1 MRVLF
6 ISQCP
11 PYPIYRDGATLRVH
25 FLLQEFAKCADCY
38 FLSFTDD
45 PSFNYSDLEI
55 AERVP
60 GESIYYH
67 RPRTLLNLAKLVLS
81 PTRFYSTEMVQKIR
95 DTVRSFKP
103 DILFY
108 EQTFMAQ
115 YGKVA
120 PGIPKVMS
128 AVDAI
133 SLAAFRQSAMQQSF
147 LAKLAWKYVGYQR
160 KSFEKQY
167 FSLFDQ
173 VTAVADEDAAFL
185 REVTPQPVA
194 VVPNGVDIELFNPK
208 HIKGPENSVVF
219 TGNLSAG
226 MNEEA
231 CLYLLRE
238 VYPKIHAKHPHLRLV
253 VAGRGV
259 TRSIR
264 DALPDYVTVMEDLPD
279 IRRAFD
285 GAMIVVSPI
294 AYGTG
299 IKNNVMQ
306 AMAMGVPVFVTPLI
320 ANPLGITDGIHGF
333 VEGRGEKFTSRLT
346 SILYQPELLQ
356 NIGIKGRDK
365 IVQHYAWR
373 KVGQDYLSMFDSCLF
388 PKSELN

>member
-1 MRVLF
+1 M
-6 ISQCP
+6 SQCP
-11 PYPIYRDGATLRVH
+11 PHPIYRDGATLRVH

-45 PSFNYSDLEI
+45 PSFNYRDLEI
-55 AERVP
+55 AELVP

-67 RPRTLLNLAKLVLS
+67 RPRTIWNLAKLFLS
-81 PTRFYSTEMVQKIR
+81 ARRFYSAEMVQKIKGA
-95 DTVRSFKP
+95 VQSFKP
-103 DILFY
+103 DILFA

-120 PGIPKVMS
+120 PRIPKVMS

-133 SLAAFRQSAMQQSF
+133 SLAAFRQSAMQQS
-147 LAKLAWKYVGYQR
+147 LPAKLAWKYVGYQR

-167 FSLFDQ
+167 FRLFDQ
-173 VTAVADEDAAFL
+173 VTAVAEEDASFL
-185 REVTPQPVA
+185 CEMTPQPAA
-194 VVPNGVDIELFNPK
+194 VVPNGVDIELFSPK
-208 HIKGPENSVVF
+208 HVKGPENSVVF

-231 CLYLLRE
+231 CLYLLRD

-259 TRSIR
+259 TRSIC

-306 AMAMGVPVFVTPLI
+306 AMALGVPVLVTPLI
-320 ANPLGITDGIHGF
+320 AKPLSVEDGVHGF
-333 VEGRGEKFTSRLT
+333 VEDRGESFADRLG
-346 SILYQPELLQ
+346 SLLEQPERLRAV
-356 NIGIKGRDK
+356 GAKGRDL
-365 IVQHYAWR
+365 IEQQYSWE
-373 KVGQDYLSMFDSCLF
+373 KVGRDYISMFERLLSDKGSDNTLS
-388 PKSELN
+388 P